1 VRPAARRG
9 AERVAGHARTGADR
23 AGMER
28 RLAER
33 RLAIL
38 REGGRRRRRILGVA
52 LLVACFAAVLWKLSG
67 SSLFELTGIEVS
79 GNDALSTAQ
88 VVAAAGVADGEPIL
102 NVDTVEV
109 RARIERL
116 PYVAHATVARV
127 PPAGLRIE
135 ITERRPAA
143 TVGDADHPWLVAADG
158 TVLAPAQGAN
168 ATAGLPNLK
177 ALPGDPPS
185 PGMRYPAT
193 GPFAN
198 ALAAVQGMDPRL
210 RRLVTG
216 IEAPSVE
223 GLRFT
228 LGGGAVLTYGRAER
242 QAAKDA
248 AALLLLRNAKAG
260 RKEVARVDVRAPRT
274 PVLVTRDAA
283 GGAP

>member
-1 VRPAARRG
+1 
-9 AERVAGHARTGADR
+9 
-23 AGMER
+23 
-28 RLAER
+28 
-33 RLAIL
+33 
-38 REGGRRRRRILGVA
+38 
-52 LLVACFAAVLWKLSG
+52 VLWRLSG

-79 GNDALSTAQ
+79 GNSALSATQ
-88 VVAAAGVADGEPIL
+88 VVAAAGVADGQPIL

-109 RARIERL
+109 RARVERL
-116 PYVAHATVARV
+116 PYVAHATVVRV

-143 TVGDADHPWLVAADG
+143 TVGEAGRAWLVAADG
-158 TVLAPAQGAN
+158 TVLAPSGGA
-168 ATAGLPNLK
+168 TPGLPHLHG
-177 ALPGDPPS
+177 LPGDPPS
-185 PGMRYPAT
+185 PGMRYPGT